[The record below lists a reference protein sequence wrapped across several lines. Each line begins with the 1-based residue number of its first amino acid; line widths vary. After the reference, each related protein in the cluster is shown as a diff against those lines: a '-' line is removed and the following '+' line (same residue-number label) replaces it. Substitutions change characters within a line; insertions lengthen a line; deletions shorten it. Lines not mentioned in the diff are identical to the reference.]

1 MKKQM
6 HYGWASQ
13 IIARGADCAA
23 AFAAQQANA
32 MSGTHFEIAKALGE
46 EYIVVIPKGHI
57 TIVRWFRK

>member
-1 MKKQM
+1 M

-23 AFAAQQANA
+23 AFVKEQENA
-32 MSGTHFEIAKALGE
+32 TSGTHFEIAKALGE